1 MERTQTTYRQ
11 VKIDSDEQIILDAL
25 LLAGDTFV
33 SGTRLAERLGV
44 SRPAI
49 KGKLEKLRTV
59 GFDFE
64 AVRNRGYRLT
74 KITSVLH
81 PGLLQHHLSTPI
93 DILYFPVVDSTNSEA
108 ERLLSYGQKCPF
120 VVTSSCQTN
129 GRGRMRRDWYS
140 ASADNLYLSV
150 VFEPNSPPQIL
161 QHFTLNAAIFLC
173 KALQKFV
180 PSAPLK
186 IKWPNDLHC
195 EGRKFA
201 GMLTEAKM
209 DADGLKALI
218 FGIGININSNPMELP
233 KELRQIATSLY
244 AIKGRELPIN
254 LLTTKVIEAIY
265 NAYDSCLAG
274 HSATNLKKAWGC
286 LDSLHDKFV
295 CAEVGDREI
304 SGIARGIDEQ
314 GALLIDCAGHIER
327 VLAGDVHLKK
337 SAQ

>member
-1 MERTQTTYRQ
+1 MERIQTRYRQ

-25 LLAGDTFV
+25 LLAGDAFV
-33 SGTRLAERLGV
+33 SGSRLAERLGV

-49 KGKLEKLRTV
+49 KGKLEKLRTA
-59 GFDFE
+59 GFDFK

-81 PGLLQHHLSTPI
+81 PGLLQHHLSSPI

-129 GRGRMRRDWYS
+129 GRGRMRRDWHS

-150 VFEPNSPPQIL
+150 VFEPKSPPQIL
-161 QHFTLNAAIFLC
+161 QYFTLNAAIYLC
-173 KALQKFV
+173 QALQKFV
-180 PSAPLK
+180 PNAPLK

-233 KELRQIATSLY
+233 KDLRQYATSLY
-244 AIKGRELPIN
+244 AIKGSELPIN
-254 LLTTKVIEAIY
+254 LITARVIEAIY
-265 NAYDSCLAG
+265 SAYDSCLSG
-274 HSATNLKKAWGC
+274 HSATNLKKEWGY

-295 CAEVGDREI
+295 CAKVGDREI
-304 SGIARGIDEQ
+304 SGIARGIDGQ

-337 SAQ
+337 SPQ